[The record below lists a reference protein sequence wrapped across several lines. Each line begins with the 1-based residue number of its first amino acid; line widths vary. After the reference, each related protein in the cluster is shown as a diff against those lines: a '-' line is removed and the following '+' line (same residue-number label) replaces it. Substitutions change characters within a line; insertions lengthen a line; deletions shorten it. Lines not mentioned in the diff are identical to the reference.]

1 MPDPA
6 QLQYLVRLLDDDSP
20 EVQAAIWEELQAYGP
35 GLEEELA
42 RQDLSLEDP
51 HLERWRELNGKS
63 YRYALL
69 AQWPSW
75 FGMKGEK
82 DQLETALS
90 LLSDYHD
97 RYARPGRLP
106 RLLDALSLE
115 FFDTV
120 EISDS
125 YELARYLFQTKGL
138 DGGQGDYFSLEK
150 SDLARAIELG
160 SGNPISLTCIY
171 ILVGHR
177 LGIDIQGCN
186 FPGHFLAR
194 TLVGNEVLLVDCF
207 NGGHFLKA
215 HAFLD
220 VSPSPSEKVRE
231 IVHRPASVETILTRV
246 LNNLINAYGAVEDPE
261 SGALMREL
269 IRMTQLS
276 VLDFDGLRY

>member
-1 MPDPA
+1 MGPRGNRGEVA
-6 QLQYLVRLLDDDSP
+6 LLT
-20 EVQAAIWEELQAYGP
+20 AG
-35 GLEEELA
+35 
-42 RQDLSLEDP
+42 R
-51 HLERWRELNGKS
+51 HLEHWRALESKN

-75 FGMKGEK
+75 FDVEGEK
-82 DQLETALS
+82 VQLETALS

-97 RYARPGRLP
+97 RYARPGRLS

-115 FFDTV
+115 FFETV

-138 DGGQGDYFSLEK
+138 DGGHGDYYSLEK
-150 SDLARAIELG
+150 SDLTKAIELR

-171 ILVGHR
+171 MLVGHR

-207 NGGHFLKA
+207 DGGHFLKA

-220 VSPSPSEKVRE
+220 LSPSPSEEVRE

-246 LNNLINAYGAVEDPE
+246 LNNLVNAYDTAEDPE
-261 SGALMREL
+261 SSALMREL
-269 IRMTQLS
+269 IRMMRLS
-276 VLDFDGLRY
+276 ALDFEGPRY